1 MGPGA
6 AAGVSEIVEV
16 GTPVGEDEG
25 TVSGGGE
32 GGEVV
37 VTGDGASALGVGVVK
52 GEGADAG
59 GFTVLGAGEEAF
71 GGDLEGEVA
80 GEEAGDC
87 AIVELTRNVISI
99 KKTMLLFPA
108 IS

>member
-1 MGPGA
+1 M
-6 AAGVSEIVEV
+6 VEV
-16 GTPVGEDEG
+16 GTPVVEGEG
-25 TVSGGGE
+25 AVSVGGE

-37 VTGDGASALGVGVVK
+37 VTGDGASALGGGVVK

-59 GFTVLGAGEEAF
+59 GFTVLGAGAEAF
-71 GGDLEGEVA
+71 RGDLEGEVA
-80 GEEAGDC
+80 GEDDGDC